1 MENTSEANHK
11 WHYWLLSSLI
21 LAAIPIIGYSL
32 AFVYE
37 SQYCKFF
44 GIPREFIFID
54 WTSLIIAIGSFI
66 GYFVLVFATLW
77 SPVFLRFLG
86 IRIPGLITRRIV
98 RHAAV
103 ILYSALL
110 VLRYHSTERFLLFL
124 FIIPAYFMFFDF
136 IWPLITQRKI
146 HDYRKKLVEQ
156 DKVDSK
162 PLFTLPNLL
171 RKYLTSIITIAVALS
186 LLFLIASFEGK
197 RAAATK
203 EDFLIPSSYPQSIVL
218 KTYRDYLICA
228 QLNSD
233 NISIE
238 AEYFFI
244 KLGDDPNLK
253 LTSQKLG
260 PLKVN

>member
-1 MENTSEANHK
+1 METTSEANHK

-21 LAAIPIIGYSL
+21 LAAIPVIGYSL
-32 AFVYE
+32 AFAYE

-44 GIPREFIFID
+44 GIPREFIVID

-66 GYFVLVFATLW
+66 GYFVLVLATLW
-77 SPVFLRFLG
+77 APMLLNLLG
-86 IRIPGLITRRIV
+86 IRIPGLITRRIF

-103 ILYSALL
+103 ILYISLL
-110 VLRYHSTERFLLFL
+110 VVRYHSTNRFMLFL

-146 HDYRKKLVEQ
+146 HAYRKKLVKQ
-156 DKVDSK
+156 DKLDSK
-162 PLFTLPNLL
+162 KSFTLPDFLS
-171 RKYLTSIITIAVALS
+171 KYMPTIILIAVALS
-186 LLFLIASFEGK
+186 LLYVVAFFEGK
-197 RAAATK
+197 RAAAIK
-203 EDFLIPSSYPQSIVL
+203 EEFLIPSTYSQSVVL

-233 NISIE
+233 NKSIE
-238 AEYFFI
+238 TEYFFI